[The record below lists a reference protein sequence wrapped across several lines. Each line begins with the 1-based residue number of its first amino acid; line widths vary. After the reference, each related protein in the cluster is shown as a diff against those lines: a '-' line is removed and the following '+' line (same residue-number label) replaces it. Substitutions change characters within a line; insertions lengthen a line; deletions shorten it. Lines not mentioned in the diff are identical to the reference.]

1 MTDVF
6 TVIVSALIGAIVS
19 YVGATLKNF
28 IDARAKVDAS
38 LRETRI
44 PVYKELWKKTELL
57 PKWSR
62 SEDIT
67 YERLDQFSSELRDWY
82 FNQGGVFLSE
92 RARAAYGN
100 LQDTIHFVLPK
111 KEKIVLPKKEKKHN
125 LSIEDYEQVRQM
137 CSKLRTELTNDLLS
151 RRGAPSLF

>member
-111 KEKIVLPKKEKKHN
+111 KEKKHN